1 MSLED
6 DLKARAL
13 ALISQQ
19 MANWVVEIQRQIGEH
34 QGNLVRALDELVES
48 VARYDERI
56 DEGEIATAM
65 ASVVAS
71 QPPAAGGG
79 ADLGRLK
86 ASLAEIEKGAS
97 LSEVLTYLVN
107 EASKYVERAAMFIV
121 KGQAA
126 MGWYARGVQPP
137 DAVKT
142 NVPLASDTIF
152 RIVHNSRHPL
162 RGHISQ
168 TPGTAQALARL
179 GGNPQGIVAVPLILR
194 DKLAA
199 ILYCDSTQDDIPAGD
214 ADVIEVLVLFA
225 AKNIDLLS
233 AVPRPAGAT
242 TTAGSTTDRAAAI
255 RAAAEERTVMTSGRP
270 ATGPQP
276 VAHAPAARGG
286 TGPQSVAHPAAAAP
300 AEESA
305 STVMFSAA
313 SLRGAVTPT
322 GPRPTTAPSM
332 PRPVVPGAPPAAPR
346 PTSPEDQKAHE
357 DAKRFARLV
366 VSEIKLYNE
375 SKVAEGRR
383 SKDLY
388 ERLKE
393 DIERGRQMYSD
404 RVSPNVRDATN
415 YFFDELVRILAG
427 GDASALG
434 PM

>member
-6 DLKARAL
+6 DLKARTL

-34 QGNLVRALDELVES
+34 QGNLVRSLDELVES
-48 VARYDERI
+48 VARYDEKI
-56 DEGEIATAM
+56 NEDEIGSAL
-65 ASVVAS
+65 SKVVAA
-71 QPPAAGGG
+71 QPPAAAGG

-86 ASLAEIEKGAS
+86 ASLAEIENGAS
-97 LSEVLTYLVN
+97 LSELLTYLVN
-107 EASKYVERAAMFIV
+107 ESGKYVERAAMFIV
-121 KGQAA
+121 KGQSA
-126 MGWYARGVQPP
+126 MGWYARGIQPP
-137 DAVKT
+137 EAVKV
-142 NVPLASDTIF
+142 NVPLTIDTVF
-152 RIVHNSRHPL
+152 RIVHNSRHPM
-162 RGHISQ
+162 RGHLSQ

-179 GGNPQGIVAVPLILR
+179 GGNPQGILAVPLILR

-199 ILYCDSTQDDIPAGD
+199 ILYCDSGQEEIPAED
-214 ADVIEVLVLFA
+214 ADVVEVLVLFA

-233 AVPRPAGAT
+233 AVPRPAGTT
-242 TTAGSTTDRAAAI
+242 TTAGTTTDRAAAI
-255 RAAAEERTVMTSGRP
+255 RATAEDRTVMAPGRS

-276 VAHAPAARGG
+276 VVLTPRTG
-286 TGPQSVAHPAAAAP
+286 TGPQPVAAAP
-300 AEESA
+300 APAPVEESA

-313 SLRGAVTPT
+313 SLRGATPAAA
-322 GPRPTTAPSM
+322 RPATAPSM
-332 PRPVVPGAPPAAPR
+332 PRPAVPGAPAARPA
-346 PTSPEDQKAHE
+346 SPEDQKAHE

-375 SKVAEGRR
+375 TKVAEGRR

-404 RVSPNVRDATN
+404 RVAAGVRDSTN

>member
-6 DLKARAL
+6 DLKARTL

-34 QGNLVRALDELVES
+34 QGNLVRSLDELVES
-48 VARYDERI
+48 VARYDEKI
-56 DEGEIATAM
+56 NEDDIASAM
-65 ASVVAS
+65 GAVVAG
-71 QPPAAGGG
+71 QPPAAAGG

-107 EASKYVERAAMFIV
+107 EAGKYVERAAMFIV
-121 KGQAA
+121 KGQSA
-126 MGWYARGVQPP
+126 MGWYARGIQPP
-137 DAVKT
+137 DAVKI
-142 NVPLASDTIF
+142 NVPLTIDTVF
-152 RIVHNSRHPL
+152 RIVHNSRQPM
-162 RGHISQ
+162 RGHLTQ
-168 TPGTAQALARL
+168 VPGTSQALARL
-179 GGNPQGIVAVPLILR
+179 GGNPQGVLAVPLILR

-199 ILYCDSTQDDIPAGD
+199 ILYCDTAADEIPGED

-233 AVPRPAGAT
+233 AVPRPAGST
-242 TTAGSTTDRAAAI
+242 TTAGTTTDRAAAI
-255 RAAAEERTVMTSGRP
+255 RAAGEGTGPVAART

-276 VAHAPAARGG
+276 VVTLGRVG
-286 TGPQSVAHPAAAAP
+286 TGPQPVAPAPAPAPAAP
-300 AEESA
+300 VEESA

-313 SLRGAVTPT
+313 SLRAATPAAA
-322 GPRPTTAPSM
+322 RPATSPSM
-332 PRPVVPGAPPAAPR
+332 PRPAVPGAPAAAPR

-375 SKVAEGRR
+375 TKVAEGRR

-404 RVSPNVRDATN
+404 RVAAAVRDSTN

>member
-6 DLKARAL
+6 DLKARTL

-34 QGNLVRALDELVES
+34 QGNLVRSLDELVES
-48 VARYDERI
+48 VARYDEKI
-56 DEGEIATAM
+56 DENAIASTMRA
-65 ASVVAS
+65 VVAS
-71 QPPAAGGG
+71 QPPAAGG
-79 ADLGRLK
+79 ADLRRLK

-107 EASKYVERAAMFIV
+107 EAGKYVERAAMFIV
-121 KGQAA
+121 KGPAA
-126 MGWYARGVQPP
+126 MGWYARGIQPP
-137 DAVKT
+137 DAVKV
-142 NVPLASDTIF
+142 NVALNIDTVF

-162 RGHISQ
+162 RGHVSQ
-168 TPGTAQALARL
+168 VPGTAQALARL
-179 GGNPQGIVAVPLILR
+179 GGNPQGILAVPLILR

-199 ILYCDSTQDDIPAGD
+199 ILYCDSSQDEIPAED
-214 ADVIEVLVLFA
+214 ADVVEVLVLFA

-233 AVPRPAGAT
+233 AVPRPAAST
-242 TTAGSTTDRAAAI
+242 TTSGTTTDRAAGL
-255 RAAAEERTVMTSGRP
+255 RAAGEGTGPTSVRTGTGPQPVAPAGR
-270 ATGPQP
+270 AGTGPQP
-276 VAHAPAARGG
+276 VAHAPAP
-286 TGPQSVAHPAAAAP
+286 TAP
-300 AEESA
+300 VEESA

-313 SLRGAVTPT
+313 SLRGVAPTPM
-322 GPRPTTAPSM
+322 RPATTPSM
-332 PRPVVPGAPPAAPR
+332 PRPVIPGSPPLAPR
-346 PTSPEDQKAHE
+346 PTSPEDHKAHE

-375 SKVAEGRR
+375 TKVAEGRR

-404 RVSPNVRDATN
+404 RVAANVRDSTN

-427 GDASALG
+427 GDAAALG

>member
-6 DLKARAL
+6 DLRARTL

-34 QGNLVRALDELVES
+34 QGNLVRSLDELVES
-48 VARYDERI
+48 VARYDEKI
-56 DEGEIATAM
+56 NENEIATAM
-65 ASVVAS
+65 NAVVAA
-71 QPPAAGGG
+71 QPHAAVGG

-107 EASKYVERAAMFIV
+107 EAGRYVDRAAMFIV
-121 KGQAA
+121 KGQSA
-126 MGWYARGVQPP
+126 MGWYARGIQPP
-137 DAVKT
+137 EAVKV
-142 NVPLASDTIF
+142 NVPLTIDTVF

-162 RGHISQ
+162 RGHSSQ
-168 TPGTAQALARL
+168 VPGTAQALARL
-179 GGNPQGIVAVPLILR
+179 GGNPQGILAVPLILR

-199 ILYCDSTQDDIPAGD
+199 ILYCDSAQDDIPAED
-214 ADVIEVLVLFA
+214 ADVVEVLVLFA

-233 AVPRPAGAT
+233 AVPRPAGST
-242 TTAGSTTDRAAAI
+242 TTAGTTTDRAAAI
-255 RAAAEERTVMTSGRP
+255 RAAGEDRTVAAPGRSASGPQPVVLTPR
-270 ATGPQP
+270 AGTGPQP
-276 VAHAPAARGG
+276 VAAAP
-286 TGPQSVAHPAAAAP
+286 AP

-305 STVMFSAA
+305 STVMFSAQG
-313 SLRGAVTPT
+313 LRGATTSAV
-322 GPRPTTAPSM
+322 RPATAPSM
-332 PRPVVPGAPPAAPR
+332 PRPTVPGAPAR
-346 PTSPEDQKAHE
+346 PTTPEDQKAHE

-375 SKVAEGRR
+375 TKVAEGRR

-404 RVSPNVRDATN
+404 RVAAGVRDSTN